1 MSQAAA
7 SHALAKAKLDDVWGP
22 WRLSVL
28 EEPETALLAMVNAVA
43 RQPRMPLPLPWPWPR
58 VRHEEDVDSRLHC
71 SLLSHLVVEPCVP

>member
-7 SHALAKAKLDDVWGP
+7 SHALAKAKLDGVWGA

-28 EEPETALLAMVNAVA
+28 EEPETALLAIVNAVA
-43 RQPRMPLPLPWPWPR
+43 RQPRMPWPWPR